1 MKAEKSLEKKTISRT
16 FLRWLLLI
24 VLVAFS
30 LSLVLSWTTQTK
42 MSKDNAARLLRINIE
57 DVRQDVIDASD
68 KNLLE
73 LTEEIASVL
82 DQQWDALDDAALE
95 RLMKQ
100 YDVAEI
106 NLINAEGIITATTYP
121 AFIGYDM
128 RSGEQ
133 SAEFMPLLDGSMR
146 SYVQSYRPISYDSSI
161 SRKYAGVVLA
171 HGGFVEVA
179 YDAARFQRD
188 IDQQVVGVTRN
199 RHVGEGGCILIADEN
214 WNIVSDRNHNEGQ
227 NLYVTGIWIDR
238 DTMPESVPFRATVY
252 GQDSYCMYVVS
263 EGYYI
268 VAVMPENEI
277 VLQRDTSVRLTATL
291 EVLVFLALF
300 AMIFLLVKRLVVNNI
315 GRVNKSLTKITD
327 GDLNEVVDVRSNVE
341 FASLSDDINSTVKT
355 LKRYIAEAAARIDQ
369 ELEIARA
376 IQVSVLPRSFPA
388 FPERS
393 EFDIY
398 ASMDPAKEVG
408 GDFYDFF
415 LVDED
420 HLALVMA
427 DVSGKGIPAAMFM
440 MTAKTLIKN
449 FTMAG
454 GTPAQILS
462 DVNEQLCEGNDAELF
477 VTVWLAIVELS
488 TGRGM
493 AANAGHEHPVICR
506 ANGRYELVK
515 YRHSPAVATVEGI
528 RFREHAFELHP
539 GDRLFVYTDG
549 VPEATDA
556 HDELFGEERMLEAL
570 NTKPEAA
577 PEQLL
582 CNVRAAIDA
591 FVGDA
596 PQFDDITMLG
606 FSYLG
611 CGKSIPELTVEAK
624 DENLAQVLAFVDGE
638 LEALECPLKTQ
649 MQIDVAVEEIFVNI
663 SHYAYAPGIGPAT
676 VRVEATP
683 EPRTVTITFSDRGVP
698 YDPLAKPDPDV
709 TLSAEERQIGGLG
722 IYMVKKS
729 MDEMRYVYR
738 DGQNI
743 LMMKKNI

>member
-1 MKAEKSLEKKTISRT
+1 MKAEKKLTISRT

-24 VLVAFS
+24 VLVAFA
-30 LSLVLSWTTQTK
+30 LSLVLSWSTQTK
-42 MSKDNAARLLRINIE
+42 MSQANAANLLRINIE

-82 DQQWDALDDAALE
+82 DQQRDAPDNAELE
-95 RLMKQ
+95 RLMER

-106 NLINAEGIITATTYP
+106 NLIDAEGIIAASTYP
-121 AFIGYDM
+121 AFVGYDM

-133 SAEFMPLLDGSMR
+133 SAEFMILLDGTER

-161 SRKYAGVVLA
+161 SRKYAV
-171 HGGFVEVA
+171 VEVA

-199 RHVGEGGCILIADEN
+199 RHVGEGGCILIADES

-227 NLYVTGIWIDR
+227 NLFVTGIWIDR
-238 DTMPESVPFRATVY
+238 DAMPESVPFRATVY

-300 AMIFLLVKRLVVNNI
+300 VMIFLLVKRLVVNNI
-315 GRVNKSLTKITD
+315 DRVNESLTKITD
-327 GDLNEVVDVRSNVE
+327 GDLDEVVDVRANVE
-341 FASLSDDINSTVKT
+341 FASLSDDINSTVTT

-477 VTVWLAIVELS
+477 VTVWLAILELS
-488 TGRGM
+488 TGRGT
-493 AANAGHEHPVICR
+493 AANAGHEHPVIRR
-506 ANGRYELVK
+506 AGGKFELVT
-515 YRHSPAVATVEGI
+515 YRHSPAVAAMEGI
-528 RFREHAFELHP
+528 RFREHPFELRP

-549 VPEATDA
+549 VPEATNA
-556 HDELFGEERMLEAL
+556 NNELFGNERMLDAL
-570 NTKPEAA
+570 NSDPEAA

-582 CNVRAAIDA
+582 HNVRASIDA
-591 FVGDA
+591 FVGEA

-606 FSYLG
+606 LSYFG
-611 CGKSIPELTVEAK
+611 PQRQGKELTVDAK
-624 DENLAQVLAFVDGE
+624 DENLAKVLAFVDGE
-638 LEALECPLKTQ
+638 LEALDCLPKTQ
-649 MQIDVAVEEIFVNI
+649 MQIDVAVEELFVNVA
-663 SHYAYAPGIGPAT
+663 HYAYAPKNGPVT
-676 VRVEATP
+676 VRIETAQ
-683 EPRTVTITFSDRGVP
+683 EPRAVTITLTDCGVP

-709 TLSAEERQIGGLG
+709 TLPADERPIGGLG

-729 MDEMRYVYR
+729 MDEMRYAYR
-738 DGQNI
+738 DGQNV
-743 LMMKKNI
+743 LMMKKYL